1 MGFSMSRV
9 IRDRCFIISWQAWT
23 PGVEP
28 EFTNLD
34 VAETLSP
41 IKAASTVDGLSPI
54 VGA

>member
-1 MGFSMSRV
+1 MSRV

-23 PGVEP
+23 PSVEP

-41 IKAASTVDGLSPI
+41 IKAALTVDGLSPI
-54 VGA
+54 AGA